1 MSGIFTDRTFHLT
14 DFEAQVQL
22 PESFAPSSP
31 ATQELEEFEA
41 YSRRA
46 LPRLVEANLQA
57 MVNTEMVPLEENL
70 RRLLVDI
77 VRRCQSTV
85 AENFRVT
92 RPSRKVSPNSPQQ
105 PSSQAISPLPT
116 GGEKFLADGQLLA
129 PTVAGTTSG
138 FFEEPPHVPVEAGP
152 SYPKPPEGTDGL
164 ELPQNQFTDSG
175 YGGSLEACDCIC
187 HVSFEIEDIT
197 NGIFFPWQS
206 LMSVLTD
213 CRQMQPIAETALTST
228 LTYGIS
234 AMGI

>member
-1 MSGIFTDRTFHLT
+1 M
-14 DFEAQVQL
+14 QL
-22 PESFAPSSP
+22 PESLAPSSP

-92 RPSRKVSPNSPQQ
+92 RPSRKVPTNSPQHS
-105 PSSQAISPLPT
+105 SSQAISSSPT
-116 GGEKFLADGQLLA
+116 GGEKSLTDSQLLA

-138 FFEEPPHVPVEAGP
+138 FFEEPPHVHVEAGP
-152 SYPKPPEGTDGL
+152 SCPRPPEGTNSL
-164 ELPQNQFTDSG
+164 ELPQNQLTDSG
-175 YGGSLEACDCIC
+175 YGGSLEACDCSC
-187 HVSFEIEDIT
+187 HLSFEIGDIV
-197 NGIFFPWQS
+197 NGILSPWQS
-206 LMSVLTD
+206 VVSASTNLW
-213 CRQMQPIAETALTST
+213 QIPAIAKTALTST